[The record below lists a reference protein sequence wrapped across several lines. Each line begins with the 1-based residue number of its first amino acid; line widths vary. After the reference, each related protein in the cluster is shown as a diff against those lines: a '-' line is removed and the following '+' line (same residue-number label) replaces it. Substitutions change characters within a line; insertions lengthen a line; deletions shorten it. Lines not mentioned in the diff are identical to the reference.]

1 MSLIN
6 DNFPTARSWR
16 DIPQPVKPRAM
27 SRGGRQRFIL
37 SIVRSS
43 LVFAVIVGV
52 GVGGWQVFRVT
63 HETFGKPSV
72 SAATPLSS
80 TQLETT
86 GYLGG
91 DATWLARTLA
101 LPRNATLMGLDLDG
115 LRARLLA
122 QGQVQ
127 SAVLTKVFPSTLRV
141 QLTERTPVVRVMA
154 QLPGAEP
161 RQFLVARD
169 GVVFSGVGFP
179 AEIVESLPWL
189 EPTKLVRDGDGFV
202 PVAGMVVVADLLG
215 KARIEAEHLYKT
227 WRIVSLAALNTDAE
241 VEVRTASGASMVFS
255 ASADTLSQIAKLDLI
270 LDRLAE
276 QGSTF
281 KRITLGGGRD
291 VIVTLDVPL
300 VPVATSASTK
310 TAPAT
315 SPRRGSTSV
324 SPAFGNFSPSSK
336 KSREL

>member
-1 MSLIN
+1 
-6 DNFPTARSWR
+6 
-16 DIPQPVKPRAM
+16 M
-27 SRGGRQRFIL
+27 SRGGRQRFML
-37 SIVRSS
+37 SVVRSC
-43 LVFAVIVGV
+43 LVVAVMVGV
-52 GVGGWQVFRVT
+52 AVGGWQVFRAT
-63 HETFGKPSV
+63 HETSGKPSV
-72 SAATPLSS
+72 SAAAPLSS
-80 TQLETT
+80 PQLETT

-91 DATWLARTLA
+91 DPTWLARTLA
-101 LPRNATLMGLDLDG
+101 LPRNATLMGLDLDS

-141 QLTERTPVVRVMA
+141 QLTERTPVVRIMA

-179 AEIVESLPWL
+179 AEIIESLPWL

-202 PVAGMVVVADLLG
+202 PVTGMVVVADLLG
-215 KARIEAEHLYKT
+215 KARLEAEHLYKT
-227 WRIVSLAALNTDAE
+227 WRIVSLAALNTDGE
-241 VEVRTASGASMVFS
+241 IEVRTASGASMVFS
-255 ASADTLSQIAKLDLI
+255 ASADTHTQIAKLDLI

-291 VIVTLDVPL
+291 AIVTLDVPL
-300 VPVATSASTK
+300 VPVATTSTPAK
-310 TAPAT
+310 KAPA
-315 SPRRGSTSV
+315 SSLRRSSTPV
-324 SPAFGNFSPSSK
+324 SPAFGNFSLPSK